1 MESVVSETPIE
12 VRTSLPPWLKW
23 PGGKRDLAELLV
35 PEILA
40 TRPTL
45 YIEPFLGG
53 GAIALALPAELPK
66 IVSDVNPAL
75 IDCWL
80 CVQKIPGALYAEL
93 CNVEHQYHGIPE
105 PADPTWL
112 VRAREGFLAA
122 RAEFNKMVHHPRP
135 MWARRAALFLFLNAR
150 CFNGLWRTN
159 SKGLFNVPF
168 GKRENPVHFEAEALA
183 RYTAHLNRTT
193 IHNYGFARTIG
204 DEMTKRARTVHRSG
218 LRGIADMET
227 CARGVAIY
235 ADPPYHE
242 TFGDYAKDGF
252 TDEDQRVLATTLS
265 SAAAMGAA
273 VWTTNSDTPLIRE
286 LYAWAQI
293 AEINEHHSIGS
304 KAERRGKRT
313 CLLIRGGDAEI
324 ARRL

>member
-1 MESVVSETPIE
+1 VESVAPIE
-12 VRTSLPPWLKW
+12 APTGLPPWLKW
-23 PGGKRDLAELLV
+23 PGGKRDLAPMLV

-40 TRPTL
+40 TRPAL
-45 YIEPFLGG
+45 YVEPFLGG
-53 GAIALALPAELPK
+53 GAVALALPAELPK
-66 IVSDVNPAL
+66 ILSDVNPAL

-93 CNVEHQYHGIPE
+93 CAVEDRYGDHVKGYL
-105 PADPTWL
+105 D
-112 VRAREGFLAA
+112 A
-122 RAEFNKMVHHPRP
+122 RAEFNTLVHHPRR
-135 MWARRAALFLFLNAR
+135 MWAHRAALFMFLNAR

-183 RYTAHLNRTT
+183 CYTAHLNRTT
-193 IHNYGFARTIG
+193 IQGYGFARTIG
-204 DEMTKRARTVHRSG
+204 DELTKR
-218 LRGIADMET
+218 LRGGRGRVSEMEIA
-227 CARGVAIY
+227 ARGLAIY

-252 TDEDQRVLATTLS
+252 TDDDQRALAQLLG

-286 LYAWAQI
+286 IYAWAQI

>member
-1 MESVVSETPIE
+1 MVVE
-12 VRTSLPPWLKW
+12 VAAIGAPSTGGLSPFLRWA
-23 PGGKRDLAELLV
+23 GGKRDLVAQLV

-40 TRPTL
+40 ARPTL
-45 YIEPFLGG
+45 YVEPFLGG

-66 IVSDVNPAL
+66 ILSDVNPAL
-75 IDCWL
+75 VDCWL

-93 CNVEHQYHGIPE
+93 CNIEHQYAGVPQPE
-105 PADPTWL
+105 DPTWL
-112 VRAREGFLAA
+112 VRAKESFLAA
-122 RAEFNKMVHHPRP
+122 RTEFNKMVHHPRP
-135 MWARRAALFLFLNAR
+135 MWARRAALFMFLNAR

-159 SKGLFNVPF
+159 GKGLFNVPF
-168 GKRENPVHFEAEALA
+168 GKRENPVHFEAEALI
-183 RYTAHLNRTT
+183 RYTRHLNRVR
-193 IHNYGFARTIG
+193 IFNYTFGRVLG
-204 DEMTKRARTVHRSG
+204 DELSARFRRT
-218 LRGIADMET
+218 RGKLEEMKV

-252 TDEDQRVLATTLS
+252 TDDDQRTLATVLE
-265 SAAAMGAA
+265 SAAAAGAA